1 MEITSMLRDNAIIV
15 YTKLKYIFTI
25 YLHILC
31 NLYINIYI
39 YIYIYNKNNDVVSS
53 NLVRKGAR

>member
-1 MEITSMLRDNAIIV
+1 MLRDNAIIV

-31 NLYINIYI
+31 NLYINK

-53 NLVRKGAR
+53 NLVRKSAR

>member
-1 MEITSMLRDNAIIV
+1 MLRDNAIIV

-31 NLYINIYI
+31 NLYIN
-39 YIYIYNKNNDVVSS
+39 K
-53 NLVRKGAR
+53 LEPER

>member
-39 YIYIYNKNNDVVSS
+39 YIYNKNNDVVSS